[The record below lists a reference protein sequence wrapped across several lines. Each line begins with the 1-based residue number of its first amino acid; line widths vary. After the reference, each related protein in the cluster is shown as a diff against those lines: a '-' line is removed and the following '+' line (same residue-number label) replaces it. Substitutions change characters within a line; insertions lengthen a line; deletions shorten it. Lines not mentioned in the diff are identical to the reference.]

1 MVAPNRNLENIHFV
15 SIAFTT
21 STVHIYPFPS
31 AIEMDID
38 KVNNF
43 DNIRERSQSLS
54 NISSRSAFLVS
65 RASSK
70 LYHKR
75 MMINNDLPDEEIVES
90 IDRSQLFYS
99 GNDQGRNQGSMAT
112 TLFPPKD
119 PNVFQTRYQLL
130 TPAVFLILIIMT
142 SLTFNYYMTLIS
154 LQNLNCGMVT
164 SITFLFTVC

>member
-1 MVAPNRNLENIHFV
+1 MVAPNRDLENIHFV

-43 DNIRERSQSLS
+43 DNVRERSQSLS
-54 NISSRSAFLVS
+54 NILSRSAFLVS

-75 MMINNDLPDEEIVES
+75 MMINYDLPDEEIVES

-99 GNDQGRNQGSMAT
+99 GNDQGRNQDSMAAT
-112 TLFPPKD
+112 PVSSQRPQCVSNKI
-119 PNVFQTRYQLL
+119 
-130 TPAVFLILIIMT
+130 PAVFLVLIIMT
-142 SLTFNYYMTLIS
+142 SLTFNYYMTPIG

>member
-1 MVAPNRNLENIHFV
+1 MVAPNRDLENIHFV

-43 DNIRERSQSLS
+43 DNVRERSQSLS
-54 NISSRSAFLVS
+54 NILSRSAFLVS

-75 MMINNDLPDEEIVES
+75 MMINYDLPDEEIVES

-99 GNDQGRNQGSMAT
+99 GNDQGRNQDSMAAT
-112 TLFPPKD
+112 PVSSQRPQCVSNKI
-119 PNVFQTRYQLL
+119 
-130 TPAVFLILIIMT
+130 PAVFLVLIIMT
-142 SLTFNYYMTLIS
+142 SLTFNYYMTPIS